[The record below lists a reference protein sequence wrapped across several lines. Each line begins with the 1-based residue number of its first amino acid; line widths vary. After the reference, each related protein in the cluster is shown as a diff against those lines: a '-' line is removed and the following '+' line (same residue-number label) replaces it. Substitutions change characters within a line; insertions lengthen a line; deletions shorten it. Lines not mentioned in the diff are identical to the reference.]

1 MKQKPELTK
10 FKPVVKEIP
19 KMAEFE
25 YDEVVSILLGVKP
38 EKSKISKKHEK
49 IKIIF

>member
-10 FKPVVKEIP
+10 FKPVIKEIP
-19 KMAEFE
+19 NMTEFE

-38 EKSKISKKHEK
+38 EKSKNSKKNEK
-49 IKIIF
+49 SK